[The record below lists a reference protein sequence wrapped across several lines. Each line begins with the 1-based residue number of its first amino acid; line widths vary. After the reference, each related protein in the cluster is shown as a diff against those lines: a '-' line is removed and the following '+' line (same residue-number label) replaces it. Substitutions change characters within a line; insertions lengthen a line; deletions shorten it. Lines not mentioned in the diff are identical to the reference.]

1 MPAKLHARLGKPTSY
16 TVPSYDELVVEAT
29 QSAGEP
35 QNLDTEWAV
44 EFVGRCLQVRAGE
57 RFLRVREPN
66 LHPRMLASLNAA
78 GGSRRELTR
87 PWIRAVRFQ
96 RDPLVTR
103 IAGVVRCGATYRAF
117 TAEFRPTVAGW
128 WLTHLG
134 VL

>member
-1 MPAKLHARLGKPTSY
+1 MPATLHARLGKPTSY
-16 TVPSYDELVVEAT
+16 TVPSFDELVVEAT

-35 QNLDTEWAV
+35 QNLDAAWAV
-44 EFVGRCLQVRAGE
+44 EFVGRCLQVLAGE

-66 LHPRMLASLNAA
+66 LHPRVLASLNAA
-78 GGSRRELTR
+78 GGSRLELIH

-103 IAGVVRCGATYRAF
+103 MAGMVRCGAIYRAF
-117 TAEFRPTVAGW
+117 TAEFRPAGAGW

>member
-16 TVPSYDELVVEAT
+16 SVPSFDELVVEAT
-29 QSAGEP
+29 QQAGEP
-35 QNLDTEWAV
+35 QNLDAAWAV
-44 EFVGRCLQVRAGE
+44 EFVGRCLQVLAGE

-78 GGSRRELTR
+78 GGSRRELTH

-96 RDPLVTR
+96 RDPEVTR

-117 TAEFRPTVAGW
+117 TAEFRPAAAGW